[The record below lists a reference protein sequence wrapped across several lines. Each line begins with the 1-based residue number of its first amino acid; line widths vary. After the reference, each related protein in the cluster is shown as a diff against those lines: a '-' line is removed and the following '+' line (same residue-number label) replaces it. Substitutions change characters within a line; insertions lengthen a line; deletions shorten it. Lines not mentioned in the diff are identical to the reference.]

1 MADPVSPL
9 LEEDVAVLDLETL
22 FAVLACDL
30 ALCDDPV
37 VAALARATSIVNGV
51 ARAHEWTMSGCGS
64 FDVVS

>member
-1 MADPVSPL
+1 M
-9 LEEDVAVLDLETL
+9 LDLETL

-30 ALCDDPV
+30 ALRDDPV

-64 FDVVS
+64 FDVVN